1 MNKNYTSYRIVIALD
16 RVTYIQGLIQHKIF
30 QIYILDIRG
39 LTYDLP
45 YFTMV
50 NRITSTQMGMLN
62 FKYRKFK

>member
-1 MNKNYTSYRIVIALD
+1 MNNCYKILISLD
-16 RVTYIQGLIQHKIF
+16 RVTFNKALRQYKAF
-30 QIYILDIRG
+30 QVNILDIRG

-45 YFTMV
+45 HFTMV